1 MCAGEIKRGYHRGM
15 SEDFDKAVEEIQA
28 SVMEE
33 ARKIYSEKVIE
44 WWLHPIYMGEM
55 ENPQGSGTAT
65 GSCGDTMHIF
75 LRIENGKIA
84 DARFRTDGCATTI
97 AAGCMACE
105 LAIGR
110 NYTEALKISQ
120 EVILEEL
127 GGLPEESIHCAL
139 LASDTLRKALTDY
152 LASRNEPWRRLY
164 KKH

>member
-1 MCAGEIKRGYHRGM
+1 MGEDTVNPLEAPNQRGYHRGM
-15 SEDFDKAVEEIQA
+15 QEDFDKVVEEIQA

-33 ARKIYSEKVIE
+33 ARKVYSERVIE
-44 WWLHPIYMGEM
+44 WWLDPTYMGDM

-65 GSCGDTMHIF
+65 GSCGDTMHLF
-75 LRIENGKIA
+75 LRIEDGKIT
-84 DARFRTDGCATTI
+84 DARFLTNGCATTI

-110 NYTEALKISQ
+110 TYKEALKISQ

-139 LASDTLRKALTDY
+139 LASDTLRKALTDS
-152 LASRNEPWRRLY
+152 LASRNEP
-164 KKH
+164 